1 MTEPKGRKGPRGTK
15 SEVEAVKKTARKVSE
30 GLGNERDR
38 SLVNLAQ
45 TFGEINGGEALAQLD
60 TRLTFIERQVERLAA
75 RREEMD
81 RSVQGELN
89 VMRSRIEEALTAVGA
104 TAEETKV
111 SWVSVEK
118 RLTNLIAQAERRSAG
133 VIEAMREEVVSK
145 VESASSRL
153 EKYEARLRGEMTAF
167 EDSSDERNRSL
178 TTALE
183 VNRDE
188 FQEALDSRL
197 AELDGWIKKAA
208 GDFEVRLAEATGSF
222 EKRLAEGGRGLKE
235 MGRRT
240 GVLEER
246 LSAVLDE
253 LEQQSSTASIGFEEA
268 IETAKAEFTKRLDE
282 SEAGLQKRID
292 ESGPAL
298 AKRFEAEV
306 ESKLGDALSEA
317 RRATET
323 SSRLESAFAELAA
336 SIEAKVSQSTA
347 EGEGRVAQAAAEAEA
362 RVEARL
368 HAFLSDVHGS
378 QEGER
383 REMEAR
389 LSEILAEARV
399 EMGRLKDAL
408 EARFAKGDE
417 SVEALDRRILQM
429 IRASEEKAAGAA
441 VHLESMIRGQHRQV
455 VGIESELSDQLGAVA
470 GQLSEVRGRLD
481 EVAGR
486 VGTTEAR
493 WATDRGA
500 SQVTLE
506 GLTGRI
512 DLLEERLR
520 EAVEEVSAR
529 QATRVEMLA
538 SRVSDL
544 AGADVRTEE
553 RQGAVEFLK
562 RRVAEMGER
571 VDEIVVKVNAIGKYV
586 TRPSTTA
593 PAADDDLIGRLE
605 LLEKSVDD
613 LARRIS
619 ASQDDDQILAR
630 LEELERRAPVAETIL
645 PQRRRWR

>member
-1 MTEPKGRKGPRGTK
+1 LTEPKGRKGPRGTK

-145 VESASSRL
+145 VEGASSRL

-178 TTALE
+178 STALE

-208 GDFEVRLAEATGSF
+208 GDFEVRLAEATAGF

-268 IETAKAEFTKRLDE
+268 IETAKAEFTKRLEE
-282 SEAGLQKRID
+282 SEAGLQKRVD

-298 AKRFEAEV
+298 AKEF
-306 ESKLGDALSEA
+306 
-317 RRATET
+317 
-323 SSRLESAFAELAA
+323 ESAFAELAA

-368 HAFLSDVHGS
+368 HAFLADIHGS
-378 QEGER
+378 QESER

-470 GQLSEVRGRLD
+470 AQLSEVRGRLD

-538 SRVSDL
+538 SKVSDL

-586 TRPSTTA
+586 TRPSGTA
-593 PAADDDLIGRLE
+593 PAPDDDLIGRLE